1 MTVNKSAMMGAL
13 IGWFVIANWIRAFS
27 TGSLRLFFNV
37 TVDSIIGIG
46 VAIAFGYFAG
56 WMDRRLS
63 K

>member
-1 MTVNKSAMMGAL
+1 MIVNKSAMMGAL
-13 IGWFVIANWIRAFS
+13 IGWFVIGNWIRAFS

-46 VAIAFGYFAG
+46 VTIAFGYFVG
-56 WMDRRLS
+56 WRDRRLS